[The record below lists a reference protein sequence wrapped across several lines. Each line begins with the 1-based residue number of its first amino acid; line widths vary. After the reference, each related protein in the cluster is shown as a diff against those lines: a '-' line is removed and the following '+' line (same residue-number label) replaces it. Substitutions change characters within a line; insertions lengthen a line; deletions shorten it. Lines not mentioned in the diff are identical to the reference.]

1 MGNTIVCIGMII
13 INFILYLAFGSFLT
27 RFLKKEAFSVTLTL
41 FVGFFFYYS
50 LFSIVCVPMM
60 IRLRPLSELSK
71 FWGGL
76 VIFIVLLSFLFHWKM
91 WAGAAKGIGE
101 FIKGHWIFFLCAV
114 ALSIVQVVVIVNA
127 YHFTLD
133 ATFYVGTVST
143 SVYTDRMNIFNPY
156 TGAWQDH
163 FELRYFFATY
173 PIHDAVVCQITGI
186 HPLIETKTIM
196 SSVVVL
202 FTNII
207 YYKIASELWGEKK
220 GSIWMMMFFAALIHF
235 HYITIFTSANFLLT
249 RTFEGKAI
257 IGNVVLPA
265 LFYFF
270 ILFIRGKD
278 SLIYW
283 IMLFFICAG
292 SNGLS
297 TTANMLVPAALGIYL
312 FPLTFIKKKWTF
324 IPKCLAC
331 MAPGVV
337 MMLLYVGYVKGY
349 YVLYT
354 YIR

>member
-133 ATFYVGTVST
+133 ATFYLRSEDHT
-143 SVYTDRMNIFNPY
+143 S
-156 TGAWQDH
+156 
-163 FELRYFFATY
+163 
-173 PIHDAVVCQITGI
+173 
-186 HPLIETKTIM
+186 
-196 SSVVVL
+196 
-202 FTNII
+202 
-207 YYKIASELWGEKK
+207 
-220 GSIWMMMFFAALIHF
+220 
-235 HYITIFTSANFLLT
+235 
-249 RTFEGKAI
+249 
-257 IGNVVLPA
+257 
-265 LFYFF
+265 
-270 ILFIRGKD
+270 
-278 SLIYW
+278 
-283 IMLFFICAG
+283 
-292 SNGLS
+292 
-297 TTANMLVPAALGIYL
+297 
-312 FPLTFIKKKWTF
+312 
-324 IPKCLAC
+324 
-331 MAPGVV
+331 
-337 MMLLYVGYVKGY
+337 
-349 YVLYT
+349 
-354 YIR
+354 